1 MATAKKTA
9 SGKWRVQVYYD
20 GKTHSITRDTKREAE
35 YAALEMQMQHKRE
48 VGRVTVGK
56 AIDAYIASKD
66 GVLSP
71 TSIEGY
77 EKIRR
82 NYLQSLMDVPL
93 SSLNELVVQSAFNAE
108 AKRVT
113 RHGTSPT
120 PKTMANVR
128 GLFSAAMAQYGL
140 HFSPTIPAKRK
151 RIRTLPEPQEIY
163 SIIHGTDIEL
173 PCMLAMWL
181 SFTMSEVRGIRVC
194 DIKDGIMTINQVVV
208 DVRGMPVAKAAG
220 KEYDRNRAL
229 AVPPYI
235 MRLIEDTPAWKN
247 GDGYIITAS
256 GESIRGRFRRL
267 CAKADV
273 DITFHDLRHVNAS
286 VMLQLNV
293 PDKYAMERG
302 GWKTDSTM
310 KRVYQ
315 ETFSRE
321 RKNVDAIIDSY
332 FDNVTKNF
340 TPKK

>member
-1 MATAKKTA
+1 
-9 SGKWRVQVYYD
+9 
-20 GKTHSITRDTKREAE
+20 
-35 YAALEMQMQHKRE
+35 
-48 VGRVTVGK
+48 
-56 AIDAYIASKD
+56 
-66 GVLSP
+66 
-71 TSIEGY
+71 
-77 EKIRR
+77 
-82 NYLQSLMDVPL
+82 
-93 SSLNELVVQSAFNAE
+93 
-108 AKRVT
+108 
-113 RHGTSPT
+113 
-120 PKTMANVR
+120 
-128 GLFSAAMAQYGL
+128 
-140 HFSPTIPAKRK
+140 
-151 RIRTLPEPQEIY
+151 
-163 SIIHGTDIEL
+163 
-173 PCMLAMWL
+173 MLAMWL

-332 FDNVTKNF
+332 FDDVTKNF
-340 TPKK
+340 APKK

>member
-108 AKRVT
+108 AKRIT
-113 RHGTSPT
+113 RHGTTPT

-163 SIIHGTDIEL
+163 SIIRGTVI
-173 PCMLAMWL
+173 
-181 SFTMSEVRGIRVC
+181 
-194 DIKDGIMTINQVVV
+194 
-208 DVRGMPVAKAAG
+208 
-220 KEYDRNRAL
+220 
-229 AVPPYI
+229 
-235 MRLIEDTPAWKN
+235 
-247 GDGYIITAS
+247 
-256 GESIRGRFRRL
+256 
-267 CAKADV
+267 
-273 DITFHDLRHVNAS
+273 
-286 VMLQLNV
+286 
-293 PDKYAMERG
+293 
-302 GWKTDSTM
+302 
-310 KRVYQ
+310 
-315 ETFSRE
+315 
-321 RKNVDAIIDSY
+321 
-332 FDNVTKNF
+332 
-340 TPKK
+340 

>member
-56 AIDAYIASKD
+56 AIDDYIASKD

-93 SSLNELVVQSAFNAE
+93 SSLNELVVQSAFNEE
-108 AKRVT
+108 AKRTT
-113 RHGTSPT
+113 RRGIPPS
-120 PKTMANVR
+120 PKTMANLR
-128 GLFSAAMAQYGL
+128 GLFSAAMAQYDL

-163 SIIHGTDIEL
+163 SIIRGTDVEL
-173 PCMLAMWL
+173 PCLLAMWL

-194 DIKDGIMTINQVVV
+194 DIKDGIMAINQVVV
-208 DVRGMPVAKAAG
+208 DVRGMPLAKAAG

-235 MRLIEDTPAWKN
+235 MRLIEDTPAWQDE
-247 GDGYIITAS
+247 DGYIITAS

-273 DITFHDLRHVNAS
+273 DITFHDLRHVSAS
-286 VMLQLNV
+286 VMHLLNV

-321 RKNVDAIIDSY
+321 RKNADALIDSY
-332 FDNVTKNF
+332 FDEVTKNF
-340 TPKK
+340 APKK